1 MQCCDKTHLWDA
13 LRNDITIA
21 VRSPRACG
29 GAMISFYLLG
39 GGTRMDGDGVGVDY
53 AVKGLFTVWPLYIK
67 HLD

>member
-1 MQCCDKTHLWDA
+1 MWRCHD
-13 LRNDITIA
+13 
-21 VRSPRACG
+21 
-29 GAMISFYLLG
+29 LLLFARGG